1 MEMSVQT
8 YRLLEIPPSEIL
20 KMFTAE
26 RIPETSERAPS
37 HRSAAD
43 MAEAAL
49 GTGTL
54 EAIRHLNSL
63 GGNNYF
69 DGDSFSI
76 ADASM
81 DTQRPQT
88 QQEKV
93 QEFFDYFGKLGK
105 LYTESVGD
113 ASRLPKFQARME
125 GVQAFDRETFRALG
139 GIGERLR
146 ANPPM
151 TAEEVGKELA
161 DILKETLE
169 RKGGNIDL
177 GSEDWLNLQLA
188 MAGIMIAAGAT
199 FEPGTK
205 DQQNIAM
212 VDAMD
217 AQLRAN
223 GIPHLFAII
232 WGDTREPGLLI
243 SPRDSM
249 TPQERHNHL

>member
-1 MEMSVQT
+1 MEMSAQN

-37 HRSAAD
+37 HRSNAD

-81 DTQRPQT
+81 DS
-88 QQEKV
+88 QQDRAHQELA
-93 QEFFDYFGKLGK
+93 QEFANNFGKLGK
-105 LYTESVGD
+105 LYSDSVGD
-113 ASRLPKFQARME
+113 SRLPGFQATMHN
-125 GVQAFDRETFRALG
+125 VQAFDRETFRALG
-139 GIGERLR
+139 TIGEKLA

-151 TAEEVGKELA
+151 PAEEVGRELA
-161 DILKETLE
+161 NILKETML
-169 RKGGNIDL
+169 RKGGSIDL
-177 GSEDWLNLQLA
+177 ASDDWKNLQIA

-199 FEPGTK
+199 FDPVTK
-205 DQQNIAM
+205 AQQNIAM

-217 AQLRAN
+217 NQLPAN
-223 GIPHLFAII
+223 GIPYLYAII
-232 WGDTREPGLLI
+232 WADTKEPGLFI